1 MNAERK
7 WKMLKAYLEDKAKY
21 YRNLEY
27 RDDGQSNRMIEV
39 EMILEDM
46 EKLEKMEEE
55 K

>member
-1 MNAERK
+1 MDK
-7 WKMLKAYLEDKAKY
+7 WATLKAYLEDKAKY

-27 RDDGQSNRMIEV
+27 RDDGQSNRMITV

-55 K
+55 R